1 MPRRR
6 RLVIEGCPLH
16 IVQRG
21 NNRAPCFV
29 ADADRTFYLA
39 QLARALA
46 RFHCGLHAYC
56 LMTNHVHLLLT
67 PPSAEACGGLMKYI
81 GQLHSQY
88 MNRKYRRTGGL
99 WEGRFRSSVVQSE
112 SYLLACYRYIELNP
126 VRAAIVERPED
137 YYWSSYRMNVR
148 GATHGLIT
156 PHREYLRLGMTD
168 EERGCAYAELI
179 GSGLEDAQLA
189 QIRFAVNSGQALA

>member
-1 MPRRR
+1 
-6 RLVIEGCPLH
+6 
-16 IVQRG
+16 
-21 NNRAPCFV
+21 
-29 ADADRTFYLA
+29 
-39 QLARALA
+39 
-46 RFHCGLHAYC
+46 
-56 LMTNHVHLLLT
+56 
-67 PPSAEACGGLMKYI
+67 MKYI